1 MQERRRRN
9 SSKFV
14 SFWISIC
21 HVSIFAMLT
30 QISGID
36 TNINGNAVSSQG
48 VVHQLWQIS
57 IYRHYWRCA
66 QAKKT
71 LPPQYWEPN
80 IKRLNEV
87 QSVKIPRPRKCFFSR
102 FRWQSGGKGA
112 AATILSPFSRCRL
125 TNHGL
130 NQQPAARALIFTSPR
145 TLSSALQ
152 SISISCSSPTTPHKH
167 TTH

>member
-1 MQERRRRN
+1 MIIGRALEGMEWLKTKNTHCKKEGVEIHRN
-9 SSKFV
+9 FFSLDIDSEL
-14 SFWISIC
+14 C
-21 HVSIFAMLT
+21 YVSIFAMLT
-30 QISGID
+30 EISGID

-87 QSVKIPRPRKCFFSR
+87 QSVKIRDHGNAFFFLTGGNLAAKEPLLRFFLLSR
-102 FRWQSGGKGA
+102 GVG
-112 AATILSPFSRCRL
+112 
-125 TNHGL
+125 
-130 NQQPAARALIFTSPR
+130 
-145 TLSSALQ
+145 
-152 SISISCSSPTTPHKH
+152 
-167 TTH
+167 

>member
-1 MQERRRRN
+1 
-9 SSKFV
+9 
-14 SFWISIC
+14 
-21 HVSIFAMLT
+21 MLT

-87 QSVKIPRPRKCFFSR
+87 QSVTGKSRDQGNAFFPD
-102 FRWQSGGKGA
+102 SGGNLA
-112 AATILSPFSRCRL
+112 AKEPLLRFFLLSR
-125 TNHGL
+125 GVG
-130 NQQPAARALIFTSPR
+130 
-145 TLSSALQ
+145 
-152 SISISCSSPTTPHKH
+152 
-167 TTH
+167 

>member
-1 MQERRRRN
+1 
-9 SSKFV
+9 
-14 SFWISIC
+14 
-21 HVSIFAMLT
+21 MLT

-87 QSVKIPRPRKCFFSR
+87 QSVTGKSR
-102 FRWQSGGKGA
+102 DQGNAFQVA
-112 AATILSPFSRCRL
+112 VI
-125 TNHGL
+125 
-130 NQQPAARALIFTSPR
+130 
-145 TLSSALQ
+145 
-152 SISISCSSPTTPHKH
+152 
-167 TTH
+167 

>member
-1 MQERRRRN
+1 
-9 SSKFV
+9 
-14 SFWISIC
+14 
-21 HVSIFAMLT
+21 MLT

-36 TNINGNAVSSQG
+36 TNINGNAMSSQG

-87 QSVKIPRPRKCFFSR
+87 QSVTGKSR
-102 FRWQSGGKGA
+102 DQGNASGGSYLKA
-112 AATILSPFSRCRL
+112 KEPLLRFFLLSR
-125 TNHGL
+125 GVG
-130 NQQPAARALIFTSPR
+130 
-145 TLSSALQ
+145 
-152 SISISCSSPTTPHKH
+152 
-167 TTH
+167 